1 MKYLRSYKLLF
12 ESNNTEL
19 DIKDICLELIDDGF
33 NVKISDTE
41 FNPYIFPV
49 GGKGVIISCVY
60 GKDKPWAVFKDVAL
74 RIKDYL
80 GEKYLYFLYRIE
92 DSGYYQ
98 HSDLYEDIEI
108 NKNLSSIKI
117 MYKDNEDFQRI
128 KYSGTEKSKDLM
140 KFNVLI
146 GDAIEMD
153 KNDIITVDDILEPHK
168 NYKPGKHCRIS
179 EDDFRGWPYGRS
191 VAQYPPIKL
200 NMNCRSGYC
209 WFLNDPRGDVFYRS
223 HGVELEVLINKFKNN
238 YYIVHIDH
246 NTDRDNFYLIHTLEQ
261 LEKLLKERVIALY
274 R

>member
-1 MKYLRSYKLLF
+1 MKYLMSYKLLF

-33 NVKISDTE
+33 NVRISDTI
-41 FNPYIFPV
+41 FNPYIFPF
-49 GGKGVIISCVY
+49 GEKGVIINCVY

-92 DSGYYQ
+92 DSRYYQ
-98 HSDLYEDIEI
+98 QGDLYEDTEI

-128 KYSGTEKSKDLM
+128 KYSGTKKSNDLM
-140 KFNVLI
+140 KFNALI
-146 GDAIEMD
+146 GDTIRMN
-153 KNDIITVDDILEPHK
+153 KNDIITVDDILEPYK
-168 NYKPGKHCRIS
+168 NYKKGKHDKTGDIIL
-179 EDDFRGWPYGRS
+179 FLFGRS
-191 VAQYPPIKL
+191 VFEYPPI
-200 NMNCRSGYC
+200 NQYMNCRSGYC

-223 HGVELEVLINKFKNN
+223 HGVELEVLINKFNNN
-238 YYIVHIDH
+238 YYIVHIDY
-246 NTDRDNFYLIHTLEQ
+246 NTNNDDFYLIHTLEQ
-261 LEKLLKERVIALY
+261 LKRLLKERVIALY